1 MTIRKFRAT
10 RFLGVAL
17 VLSVCLLGSGSARAL
32 IFQVTSSDGTDA
44 LEASYPKAVVV
55 THLQQGAIVELT
67 ADDRWRRGSYFRIV
81 LPDSKDTAWVRR
93 NSGELKLYRKSY
105 ALLIAINDYPGQ
117 TDDLTTPV
125 ADIQKLKSTLVEL
138 GFPANNI
145 KVLDTPKK
153 TE

>member
-67 ADDRWRRGSYFRIV
+67 ADDRWRRGSYFRIE

-105 ALLIAINDYPGQ
+105 ALLIAINDYPG
-117 TDDLTTPV
+117 
-125 ADIQKLKSTLVEL
+125 
-138 GFPANNI
+138 
-145 KVLDTPKK
+145 
-153 TE
+153 